1 MTRERLDALL
11 AGRPRPSGGMC
22 LACLH
27 KHSDCSGLPF
37 KDMAVMK
44 RDKDGTPVV
53 RCSNFVHQ
61 PAGEPNDKPTPSQPG
76 GLTR

>member
-1 MTRERLDALL
+1 MSREKLEALL

-27 KHSDCSGLPF
+27 GISDCSGLPF
-37 KDMAVMK
+37 KDMPVMR

-53 RCSNFVHQ
+53 RCTSFVRQQ
-61 PAGEPNDKPTPSQPG
+61 PQSPG
-76 GLTR
+76 SKEER